1 MANQGNMTGYKDN
14 GTSMS
19 KFTAQKYAPKEITLG
34 ASTQP
39 LSRSDRRLLA
49 KNSPKFQLV
58 NGRVCKIT
66 KH

>member
-1 MANQGNMTGYKDN
+1 MANQGNITGYVSN

-19 KFTAQKYAPKEITLG
+19 KFAAQKYAPKEIILG
-34 ASTQP
+34 TSTQP
-39 LSRSDRRLLA
+39 LSRSDRRLLV
-49 KNSPKFQLV
+49 KNSQKFKLV